1 MARIKL
7 ASWHAGRRP
16 GDVVEVPDGE
26 VPGLRR
32 DGRVAEVVSD
42 EPKAVAVTPP
52 GGSAAE
58 PALTEQPDEPVKPR
72 RRGKGDG

>member
-7 ASWHAGRRP
+7 AAWHAGRRP

-42 EPKAVAVTPP
+42 EPKAVADAPADGP
-52 GGSAAE
+52 AAE
-58 PALTEQPDEPVKPR
+58 RGEGLAEAAKPR
-72 RRGKGDG
+72 RRGKSAG